1 MAQSVASEAKLIAR
15 HSAVYGLASVLD
27 RVVSFLMLPVYLR
40 VLTPSDYGVLEL
52 LYLTNSVIS
61 LVIGM
66 GLESAVSRFYF
77 DYEEEKDRNRVV
89 GTAVVGYGGMMIAI
103 SLFLMLFAAP
113 MAGWVLESRDQAN
126 LMVVSLASLG
136 ISMILP
142 VYFAFM
148 RVRQRSFEYMITKV
162 AMTVVTLGLNIL
174 LVVVFPY
181 GVMGVLMA
189 TLITNVL
196 FVLVLSFTT
205 LRKTGISIKWQL
217 LVDMLKFG
225 WPLIPSNI
233 GAYIVQASDRYFV
246 KEYVSVAMTG
256 IYSLG
261 YKIGTLVNQFVTSP
275 FLQVW
280 APRRY
285 ELFNT
290 EGYDRIYP
298 KIFTYFCTLSLF
310 VGLLISLVAKE
321 IIMIMAA
328 ESFWPAYKVVPVV
341 VLAYIIFSFHHHFNI
356 GILMKKATKYVAYVN
371 VLNGILNV
379 ILNFLLIK
387 PFGIFGAAVATL
399 ICFIFKA
406 SLTFYFSNRL
416 YPIHMEWRRVGLLFA
431 VAFVLFFA
439 GIQMD
444 TGSLWLDM
452 VAKAGIGCLFP
463 VALFSVKFFTEE
475 ELKRLKQIIK
485 TRSLKFD

>member
-77 DYEEEKDRNRVV
+77 DYEQEEDRNRVV

-126 LMVVSLASLG
+126 LMIVSLASLG

-142 VYFAFM
+142 VYFAYM

-205 LRKTGISIKWQL
+205 LRRTGISIRWQL

-379 ILNFLLIK
+379 ILNLLLIK

-439 GIQMD
+439 GIQVD
-444 TGSLWLDM
+444 TGKLWLDM

-463 VALFSVKFFTEE
+463 VALFSVKFFTDEE
-475 ELKRLKQIIK
+475 VKRLKQIIK
-485 TRSLKFD
+485 TRSFKFD

>member
-27 RVVSFLMLPVYLR
+27 RVVSFIMLPVYTRL
-40 VLTPSDYGVLEL
+40 LTPADYGVLEL

-77 DYEEEKDRNRVV
+77 DYEKEEDRNKVV

-113 MAGWVLESRDQAN
+113 MSGLVLESSDQAN
-126 LMVVSLASLG
+126 LLIVSLASLG
-136 ISMILP
+136 IGMVLP
-142 VYFAFM
+142 VYFAYM
-148 RVRQRSFEYMITKV
+148 RVRQKSFEYMITKV
-162 AMTVVTLGLNIL
+162 GMTVLTLGLNIL
-174 LVVVFPY
+174 FVVVYPY

-189 TLITNVL
+189 TLLTNVVFL
-196 FVLVLSFTT
+196 ILLSITT
-205 LRKTGISIKWQL
+205 LRKTGISVKWPL
-217 LVDMLKFG
+217 LRDMLKFG

-290 EGYDRIYP
+290 EGYEKIYP
-298 KIFTYFCTLSLF
+298 RIFTYFCTLSLF
-310 VGLLISLVAKE
+310 VGLMISLLARE
-321 IIMIMAA
+321 IIKVVAA
-328 ESFWPAYKVVPVV
+328 ESFWEAYKVVPVV

-371 VLNGILNV
+371 VLNGVLNV
-379 ILNFLLIK
+379 ILNMLLIK
-387 PFGIFGAAVATL
+387 PYGIFGAAVATL
-399 ICFIFKA
+399 LCFIFKA
-406 SLTFYFSNRL
+406 ALTFYFSNRL
-416 YPIHMEWRRVGLLFA
+416 YPIHMEWRRVGLLF
-431 VAFVLFFA
+431 VMAFIVFFA
-439 GIQMD
+439 GIQVE
-444 TGSLWLDM
+444 TGSLWMDV
-452 VAKAGIGCLFP
+452 VAKTGIGCLFP
-463 VALFSVKFFTEE
+463 LSLFAVKFFTED